1 MESLTVSRATF
12 TLPEDY
18 LRDTPEQHLTR
29 ILDWT
34 STAIPVKY
42 REGQKEHGGC
52 LSRKR
57 VFEEF
62 EGEIVD
68 LIVYHATLREHWNRL
83 REILDELDYLA
94 SAGHVKV
101 DIAEGIRRAVNLMD
115 YGNEEGKH

>member
-1 MESLTVSRATF
+1 MTDA
-12 TLPEDY
+12 
-18 LRDTPEQHLTR
+18 PEQHLSR
-29 ILDWT
+29 ILEWT
-34 STAIPVKY
+34 STAISAKY
-42 REGQKEHGGC
+42 VAGQMEHGGC
-52 LSRKR
+52 LSMKP
-57 VFEEF
+57 VFHEF

-68 LIVYHATLREHWNRL
+68 LIVYHATLREQWERL